1 MQILNSSQKTEKH
14 KRTIKRVYILG
25 YMNMIKLSGLRLT
38 LHTHTHT
45 HTQTHTHKHTYKWT
59 KTYPKATLLGRVISA
74 NIICV
79 CDHQGNTR
87 NPNMLLESFKKI
99 ILVSFLRYKQT
110 NRQKK
115 LHTQTENL
123 TESLKW
129 SLYIKI
135 YKVHLSHWPK
145 FIGPNENQC
154 GNQSTWLLCIL
165 QSLKLQLK

>member
-38 LHTHTHT
+38 LHTH
-45 HTQTHTHKHTYKWT
+45 KWT
-59 KTYPKATLLGRVISA
+59 KTYPKATPLGRVISA

-87 NPNMLLESFKKI
+87 NPNMLLQSLKKI
-99 ILVSFLRYKQT
+99 IIESLLKYKQT

-115 LHTQTENL
+115 LHTQTENV
-123 TESLKW
+123 TESLK
-129 SLYIKI
+129 
-135 YKVHLSHWPK
+135 
-145 FIGPNENQC
+145 
-154 GNQSTWLLCIL
+154 
-165 QSLKLQLK
+165 